1 MRDEINSILDDAFDK
16 VNPSLDD
23 IYNSNEI
30 LDNINEKI
38 DLQNGDVNLEKR
50 ELIDILQRANDMGL
64 NIQYSE
70 EMSVEELEKLVNS
83 IKA

>member
-23 IYNSNEI
+23 IYNGKEI

>member
-23 IYNSNEI
+23 IYNGKEI

-38 DLQNGDVNLEKR
+38 DLQNSDVNLEKR